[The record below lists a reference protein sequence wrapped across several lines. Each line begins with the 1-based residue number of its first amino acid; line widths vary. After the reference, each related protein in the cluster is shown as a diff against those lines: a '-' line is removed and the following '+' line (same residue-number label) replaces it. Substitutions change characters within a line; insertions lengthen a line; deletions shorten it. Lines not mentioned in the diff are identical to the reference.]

1 MDPRS
6 HTEVDPQT
14 AILSDI
20 YWLLLLLLLIIIII
34 IIIIIVY
41 YMQRSA
47 YFDIKV
53 RHPNADFYKD
63 LTSNHVY
70 RQQEHVLKSKSESMR
85 QGS

>member
-34 IIIIIVY
+34 IIIIVY

-53 RHPNADFYKD
+53 HHPNADFYKD